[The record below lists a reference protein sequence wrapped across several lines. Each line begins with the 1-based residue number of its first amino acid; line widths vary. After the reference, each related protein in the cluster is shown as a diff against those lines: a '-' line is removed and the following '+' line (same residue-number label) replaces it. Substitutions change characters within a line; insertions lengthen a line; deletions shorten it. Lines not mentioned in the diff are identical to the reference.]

1 MSPNRDFSMKQK
13 RYSEEQIIKEIQQHE
28 AGTNVE
34 NIYRYLDISN
44 GTFYNWL
51 SKCAGLVVSER

>member
-1 MSPNRDFSMKQK
+1 MKQK

-28 AGTNVE
+28 AGTKVE

>member
-1 MSPNRDFSMKQK
+1 MSPNRDFSMKKK
-13 RYSEEQIIKEIQQHE
+13 RYSEEQIIKKIQQHE
-28 AGTNVE
+28 AGTKVE

-51 SKCAGLVVSER
+51 SKCAELVVSER